1 MSPQNFH
8 NESLLWLH
16 LVYYILSSCNLTH
29 LTLVMDATVS
39 VLFQFIKHN
48 NNNKTNQ
55 GTAWARRGH
64 LIWKAIVLCYQA
76 CGQRQTTNEVHKVAD
91 GATSG
96 FEFSMEIYGDDDN
109 MTAIQDHQHKKKFIH
124 LQVEFLECIFKS
136 FLLVLEM
143 WRLVPWKLKEKK

>member
-109 MTAIQDHQHKKKFIH
+109 MTGIQDQQHKKTLHILVK
-124 LQVEFLECIFKS
+124 FLECLFKS

-143 WRLVPWKLKEKK
+143 WRLVPWKLKENN